1 MFKFQV
7 GMQDVMN
14 SSFPDVELE
23 FLPRSL
29 EKVKGMLGGVHF
41 ILTGNSS
48 TVESWFLSLFR
59 WAKNSEWSENS
70 IVGQSKANRFQAS
83 CGNKG
88 WYLRN

>member
-29 EKVKGMLGGVHF
+29 EKVQGMLQDVQFMLPGKYSRVA
-41 ILTGNSS
+41 
-48 TVESWFLSLFR
+48 SLLIH
-59 WAKNSEWSENS
+59 
-70 IVGQSKANRFQAS
+70 IVI
-83 CGNKG
+83 
-88 WYLRN
+88 